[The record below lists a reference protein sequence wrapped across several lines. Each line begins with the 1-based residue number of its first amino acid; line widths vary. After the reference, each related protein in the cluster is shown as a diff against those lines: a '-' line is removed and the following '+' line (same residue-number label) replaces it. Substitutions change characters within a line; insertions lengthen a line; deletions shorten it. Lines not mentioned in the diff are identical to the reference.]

1 MKQISI
7 RIIRPS
13 SREQENLLPARIE
26 WLTRQGFRVLHEE
39 LPADPD
45 WAYAASSAKH
55 RAEALTTALG
65 ENETSAILCARG
77 GYGASDILP
86 LIDWSSL
93 RKRLEGRPSKLL
105 VGFSD
110 VSALHAAI
118 LSELGWSGLH
128 APMPA
133 TSLWYKDGLTSD
145 VDALISILR
154 GTLLGGK
161 IPVRGVGR
169 QNLSA
174 ASGLSGELWGGCL
187 SVLTNLIG
195 TPWIK
200 PAAMAGRIFYFEDVG
215 EHPARIMRFLN
226 QWQQSG
232 HLDGVKALVI
242 GSLTGLAPAVPDNA
256 DFVSTQIAKRFGIP
270 TFKTEA
276 FGHVCPNMPMGFG
289 TPCTIRALPHGG
301 AELSWDLTSKT
312 VSRSLT

>member
-26 WLTRQGFRVLHEE
+26 WLKAQGFNVLYED
-39 LPADPD
+39 LPPDPS
-45 WAYAASSAKH
+45 WAYAASTAVH
-55 RAEALTTALG
+55 RAQALITALG

-86 LIDWSSL
+86 LIKWQDL
-93 RKRLEGRPSKLL
+93 RTKLRHVTPKLL

-110 VSALHAAI
+110 VSALHAA
-118 LSELGWSGLH
+118 LLTELGWPGLH

-133 TSLWYKDGLTSD
+133 TSLWLKDGQTTD
-145 VDALISILR
+145 VESLLEILR
-154 GTLLGGK
+154 GRSHTGSVKLRSVGSLA
-161 IPVRGVGR
+161 RGLAVT
-169 QNLSA
+169 
-174 ASGLSGELWGGCL
+174 GELWGGCL

-200 PAAMAGRIFYFEDVG
+200 PTAMAGRIFYFEDIG

-226 QWQQSG
+226 QWHQSG
-232 HLDGVKALVI
+232 CLAGVKALVI

-256 DFVSTQIAKRFGIP
+256 DFVSEQIAARYGIP

-276 FGHVCPNMPMGFG
+276 FGHVSPNTPMGFG
-289 TPCTIRALPHGG
+289 TPCTIVPNGTS
-301 AELSWDLTSKT
+301 AELSW
-312 VSRSLT
+312 SLTLNPRSIS